1 MTSNVTSA
9 TVNDVKFASGTENI
23 NPLTMSDIKAG
34 FSGCDG
40 KGIQMTSANF
50 NAVLNWL
57 TENIGVGD
65 FSVEE
70 IEGEKYLTIKG
81 KDGSIAKIK
90 LAAIAESLRSSG
102 VITQEDL
109 TIFQDAFSHDVLKA
123 VSI

>member
-57 TENIGVGD
+57 TENIGLGD
-65 FSVEE
+65 VSVEE

-90 LAAIAESLRSSG
+90 LAVIAESLRSSG

-109 TIFQDAFSHDVLKA
+109 TIFQDAFSNDVLKA